1 MDILLINPYSQENF
15 GTNEGTVEIPI
26 GLLSLTSFLESKGIK
41 VGFLDANAQ
50 QLPQQKVIDFVN
62 NAAPK
67 IVGLSVNIFSF
78 LQAIR
83 YTEEIKRVSK
93 DITVVWGGPQPTIDP
108 ELCLQKSKV
117 DFIVI
122 GEGEITLFESLECI
136 LGKES
141 FKGIKGIAYKQDED
155 IKINLPRE
163 RINDLDNLPLPAYH
177 LLPDLGYY
185 KSRARKTP
193 FMGIVTSRGCPFNCI
208 YCSKA
213 VFETRVTMRSPE
225 NIIREIDLLVNKYHI
240 KQIDIL
246 DDNFTTNKRRV
257 EQFCDLLIGRNYK
270 IYINLQS
277 GIRADNIDEALI
289 RKLKT
294 AGVFKLGLGVE
305 TGNQTIA
312 RGINRGRLDLNKV
325 LAVSRLA
332 RKYGMIVIGFFMIGL
347 PGDNEH
353 TLQETIDF
361 AIKMNPHMANFTMT
375 IPFYGTELYR
385 MIEKEGRFL
394 FDTREGVTYG
404 FYAAKA
410 YYELGNST
418 SDLMVK
424 YYRNA
429 YRKFYFRFT
438 KAMDIL
444 WTVRSF
450 TELKWLVEMSV
461 KTYYFQKK
469 VINCNSR
476 SDYKCQKPLMPMRY

>member
-1 MDILLINPYSQENF
+1 MDILLINPYSQESF
-15 GTNEGTVEIPI
+15 GTNEATVEVPI
-26 GLLSLTSFLESKGIK
+26 GLLSLASFLESKGIK

-50 QLPQQKVIDFVN
+50 QWPQQRVVDFVN
-62 NAAPK
+62 NTAPK
-67 IVGLSVNIFSF
+67 TVGISVNIFSF

-83 YTEEIKRVSK
+83 YTEEIKRISK

-108 ELCLQKSKV
+108 ELCLERSKV

-122 GEGEITLFESLECI
+122 GEGELTLFESLECI

-141 FKGIKGIAYKQDED
+141 FRDIKGIAYRQDNG

-163 RINDLDNLPLPAYH
+163 RIGDLDSLPLPAYH
-177 LLPDLGYY
+177 RLPNLRYY
-185 KSRARKTP
+185 KSRARKIP
-193 FMGIVTSRGCPFNCI
+193 FMGIMTSRGCPFNCI

-213 VFETRVTMRSPE
+213 VFKNRITMRSPK
-225 NIIREIDLLVNKYHI
+225 NIITEIDLLVNKYHI

-257 EQFCDLLIGRNYK
+257 EQLCELLISRNYK
-270 IYINLQS
+270 ICINLQS
-277 GIRADNIDEALI
+277 GIRADNVDEALI

-294 AGVFKLGLGVE
+294 AGVFKVGLGVE
-305 TGNQTIA
+305 TGNQAIA
-312 RGINRGRLDLNKV
+312 SEIGRELDLDKV
-325 LAVSRLA
+325 LVASRLA

-347 PGDNEH
+347 PGDNEQ

-385 MIEKEGRFL
+385 LIEREGKFL

-410 YYELGNST
+410 YYELGNLT
-418 SDLMVK
+418 TDLMVK

-438 KAMDIL
+438 KAIDIL
-444 WTVRSF
+444 CTVRSF
-450 TELKWLVEMSV
+450 REFKWLVEISF

-469 VINCNSR
+469 GNKLRFPQVIINAK
-476 SDYKCQKPLMPMRY
+476 DFQT